1 MIELKKKQDL
11 ANAAISKLEKR
22 IKDLETLTT
31 KLNERLMEESAK
43 RKEIQNIQK
52 TNSENNNFQ
61 IKTIKDSVEQLANIC
76 NTSMTELKTAFDNEI
91 KNKTNSLKE
100 IIDEKSKLI
109 DEIINSKKMKKLII
123 KIVLVLLEINL
134 KILKKN

>member
-52 TNSENNNFQ
+52 TNSENNNYNR
-61 IKTIKDSVEQLANIC
+61 I
-76 NTSMTELKTAFDNEI
+76 
-91 KNKTNSLKE
+91 
-100 IIDEKSKLI
+100 
-109 DEIINSKKMKKLII
+109 
-123 KIVLVLLEINL
+123 
-134 KILKKN
+134 

>member
-61 IKTIKDSVEQLANIC
+61 IKTIKDSVEQLANI
-76 NTSMTELKTAFDNEI
+76 
-91 KNKTNSLKE
+91 
-100 IIDEKSKLI
+100 
-109 DEIINSKKMKKLII
+109 
-123 KIVLVLLEINL
+123 
-134 KILKKN
+134 